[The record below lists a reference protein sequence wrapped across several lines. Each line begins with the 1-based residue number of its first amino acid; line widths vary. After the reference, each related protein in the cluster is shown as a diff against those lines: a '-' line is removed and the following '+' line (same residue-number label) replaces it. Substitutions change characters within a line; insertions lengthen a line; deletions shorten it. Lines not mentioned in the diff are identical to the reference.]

1 MPFIKILNS
10 LFINNYIILI
20 LFHNQKKLIM
30 KLDSDTIV
38 NTALAIVI
46 GAVVYKVL
54 DKLFLDAALTKML
67 EK

>member
-1 MPFIKILNS
+1 
-10 LFINNYIILI
+10 
-20 LFHNQKKLIM
+20 M
-30 KLDSDTIV
+30 KLDSDTII

>member
-1 MPFIKILNS
+1 
-10 LFINNYIILI
+10 
-20 LFHNQKKLIM
+20 M

-54 DKLFLDAALTKML
+54 DKLFLDSAVTKML